1 MSWLFRV
8 TTGVGVAAVL
18 GALAPAA
25 AHAQASAGA
34 EAAAR
39 PEAARL
45 QAAGAEASPG
55 AFVQRYCL
63 ACHSDRGFERGTV
76 PMSLQGVDLQDV
88 GAHAELWEQ
97 VLRRVRS
104 GMMPP
109 APARRPDDAAR
120 AAWVD
125 WLEAELDGAAAARPP
140 LGRPMTVHRLNRV
153 EYRNA
158 VEDLLGLDVDIEAL
172 LPPDDADAEGF
183 DNNAEVLSVSTTLM
197 ERYLTAARRI
207 SQLALGDP
215 ALASRSAS
223 YQVPELEVQDD
234 RTSEDL
240 PFGSR
245 GGLAV
250 RHYFPL
256 DGEYLFK
263 VDLRRNFYN
272 YIRGLGNVP
281 HQLDLRIDKTRVHTF
296 QVGGAFDGARCA
308 TSYCGS
314 GSGGFPEWGNYS
326 VTADEELQFRM
337 PVQAGM
343 RLVGL
348 AFLRRPALDE
358 GVLQPRPS
366 PATFGYSTDDRQDG
380 NPAVSRLTVTGP
392 FDGGAPAETAS
403 RQRILVCHP
412 EGDAE
417 QAACAEEILSNLARR
432 AYRRPVTPR
441 DVTALLSFYEAGR
454 REGGFEA
461 GIQAAL
467 EFLLTDPEFVFR
479 MERRPVDAE
488 PGVAYRIGDL
498 ELASRLSFFL
508 WGSIPDAELLDV
520 AAEGR
525 LTDPAELERQVRR
538 MLAEPRAREML
549 TESFAGQWF
558 GLRLLRNASPD
569 PTVFPEF
576 DENLRAAM
584 GRETQLFLEA
594 QFRDDRPVSDL
605 LTADYTFVN
614 ERLAEHYGLPGVHG
628 NHFRRVALPDDRR
641 AGLLGQ
647 ASILTLT
654 SYANRTSPVTRGKWV
669 LENLLGAPPA
679 EPPADVPDLETRG
692 EGEPPTSVR
701 ALMEVHRR
709 NPACAT
715 CHRTMDPL
723 GFALENF
730 DGIGR
735 WRTTED
741 TGVPGEIGPAID
753 PSGLAPDGS
762 PFEGASGLL
771 QILANGEE
779 FTATLTEKLVT
790 YATGRRLE
798 AADMPAVRRIQREAA
813 EEEFRWSA
821 LVLAIVNSEPFQT
834 RRIG

>member
-1 MSWLFRV
+1 MS
-8 TTGVGVAAVL
+8 
-18 GALAPAA
+18 
-25 AHAQASAGA
+25 
-34 EAAAR
+34 R
-39 PEAARL
+39 PFTV
-45 QAAGAEASPG
+45 AAGAGLAAALCLTPHASHAQSPPGAAPPG
-55 AFVQRYCL
+55 AFVQRYCV
-63 ACHSDRGFERGTV
+63 ACHNDRGFERGAV
-76 PMSLQGVDLQDV
+76 PISLQGLDFEDV
-88 GAHAELWEQ
+88 GAHAELWED
-97 VLRRVRS
+97 VLRKVRS

-109 APARRPDDAAR
+109 PAARRPDDAAR
-120 AAWVD
+120 VAWVD
-125 WLEAELDGAAAARPP
+125 WLETELDRAAEARPP
-140 LGRPMTVHRLNRV
+140 RGRPMTVHRLNRF

-158 VEDLLGLDVDIEAL
+158 VQDLLGLDVDIESL

-215 ALASRSAS
+215 ELASRSS
-223 YQVPELEVQDD
+223 TYQVPELEVQDY

-263 VDLRRNFYN
+263 VGLRRNFYN

-281 HQLDLRIDKTRVHTF
+281 HQLDLRVDKALAHTF

-326 VTADEELQFRM
+326 VTADEGLQFRM
-337 PVQAGM
+337 TVQAGM

-380 NPAVSRLTVTGP
+380 NPAVASLSITGP
-392 FDGGAPAETAS
+392 FDGAAPTETPS
-403 RQRILVCHP
+403 RQRILVCRP
-412 EGDAE
+412 ESAGDE
-417 QAACAEEILSNLARR
+417 AACAEQILGRLARR

-441 DVTALLSFYEAGR
+441 DLTALLSFYEAGR
-454 REGGFEA
+454 RDGDFET
-461 GIQAAL
+461 GIQTAL

-479 MERRPVDAE
+479 AERAPVDAE
-488 PGVAYRIGDL
+488 PGIAYPVGDM

-508 WGSIPDAELLDV
+508 WGSVPDDELLDV

-525 LTDPAELERQVRR
+525 LAEPAVLEQQVRR
-538 MLAEPRAREML
+538 MLALPRARRTL
-549 TESFAGQWF
+549 TESFAGQWL
-558 GLRLLRNASPD
+558 GLHRLRNASPD

-576 DENLRAAM
+576 DENLRVAM
-584 GRETQLFLEA
+584 RRETQLFLET
-594 QFRDDRPVSDL
+594 QLLDDQPVSEL
-605 LTADYTFVN
+605 LTAGYTFVN
-614 ERLAEHYGLPGVHG
+614 DRLAEHYGIPDVHG
-628 NHFRRVALPDDRR
+628 NHFRRITLPDDRR
-641 AGLLGQ
+641 AGILGQ

-669 LENLLGAPPA
+669 LESLLGAPPA
-679 EPPADVPDLETRG
+679 EPPADVPDLGTRE

-723 GFALENF
+723 GFALENY

-735 WRTTED
+735 WRDTED
-741 TGVPGEIGPAID
+741 TGVPGELGPAID

-762 PFEGASGLL
+762 PFEGASGLR
-771 QILANGEE
+771 QILAHGEE
-779 FTATLTEKLVT
+779 FTATLTERLLT

-813 EEEFRWSA
+813 AGESRWSA
-821 LVLAIVNSEPFQT
+821 LILAIVNSEPFQT

>member
-1 MSWLFRV
+1 MSWLFK
-8 TTGVGVAAVL
+8 VAG
-18 GALAPAA
+18 GAGLAA
-25 AHAQASAGA
+25 ALCLIPHASHAQSA
-34 EAAAR
+34 
-39 PEAARL
+39 
-45 QAAGAEASPG
+45 PG
-55 AFVQRYCL
+55 AAPPGDFVQRYCV
-63 ACHSDRGFERGTV
+63 ACHNDRGFERGAV
-76 PMSLQGVDLQDV
+76 PISLQGVDLDDV
-88 GAHAELWEQ
+88 GAHAELWED
-97 VLRRVRS
+97 VLRKVRS

-109 APARRPDDAAR
+109 PAARRPDDADR
-120 AAWVD
+120 VAWVD
-125 WLEAELDGAAAARPP
+125 WLETELDRAADARPP
-140 LGRPMTVHRLNRV
+140 RGRPMTVHRLNRF

-158 VEDLLGLDVDIEAL
+158 VQDLLGLDVDIEAL

-215 ALASRSAS
+215 ELASRSSS
-223 YQVPELEVQDD
+223 YQVPELQVQDD

-263 VDLRRNFYN
+263 VGLRRNFYN

-281 HQLDLRIDKTRVHTF
+281 HQLDLRVDKARVHTF
-296 QVGGAFDGARCA
+296 MVGGAFEGARCA

-326 VTADEELQFRM
+326 VTADEGLQFRM
-337 PVQAGM
+337 KVEAGM

-380 NPAVSRLTVTGP
+380 NPAVASLTITGP
-392 FDGGAPAETAS
+392 FDGEAPIETPS
-403 RQRILVCHP
+403 RQRVLVCQP
-412 EGDAE
+412 ESADDE
-417 QAACAEEILSNLARR
+417 AACAEQILGRLARR
-432 AYRRPVTPR
+432 AYRRPVTPG
-441 DVTALLSFYEAGR
+441 DLTALLSFYEMGR
-454 REGGFEA
+454 REGDFET
-461 GIQAAL
+461 GIQTAL

-479 MERRPVDAE
+479 AERAPVDAE
-488 PGVAYRIGDL
+488 PGIAYAVSDL

-508 WGSIPDAELLDV
+508 WGSVPDDELLDV
-520 AAEGR
+520 AAQGTLAE
-525 LTDPAELERQVRR
+525 PAVLEQQVRR
-538 MLAEPRAREML
+538 MLAQPRARRSL
-549 TESFAGQWF
+549 TERFAGQWL
-558 GLRLLRNASPD
+558 GLHRLRNASPD

-576 DENLRAAM
+576 DENLRVAM
-584 GRETQLFLEA
+584 GRETQLFLET
-594 QFRDDRPVSDL
+594 QLLDDRPVSEL

-614 ERLAEHYGLPGVHG
+614 DRLAEHYGIPDVHG
-628 NHFRRVALPDDRR
+628 NHFRRITLPDDRR
-641 AGLLGQ
+641 AGILGQ

-669 LENLLGAPPA
+669 LESLLGAPPA
-679 EPPADVPDLETRG
+679 EPPADVPDLGTRE

-735 WRTTED
+735 WRAAED
-741 TGVPGEIGPAID
+741 TGVPGELGPAID

-762 PFEGASGLL
+762 PFEGASGLR
-771 QILANGEE
+771 QILAHGEE
-779 FTATLTEKLVT
+779 FTATLTERLLT

-798 AADMPAVRRIQREAA
+798 AVDMPAVRRIQREAA
-813 EEEFRWSA
+813 AGESRWSA
-821 LVLAIVNSEPFQT
+821 LILAIVNSEPFQT

>member
-1 MSWLFRV
+1 
-8 TTGVGVAAVL
+8 
-18 GALAPAA
+18 
-25 AHAQASAGA
+25 
-34 EAAAR
+34 
-39 PEAARL
+39 
-45 QAAGAEASPG
+45 
-55 AFVQRYCL
+55 
-63 ACHSDRGFERGTV
+63 
-76 PMSLQGVDLQDV
+76 
-88 GAHAELWEQ
+88 
-97 VLRRVRS
+97 
-104 GMMPP
+104 MPP
-109 APARRPDDAAR
+109 PAARRPDDAAR
-120 AAWVD
+120 VAWVD
-125 WLEAELDGAAAARPP
+125 WLETELDGAAEARPP
-140 LGRPMTVHRLNRV
+140 RGRPMTVHRLNRF

-158 VEDLLGLDVDIEAL
+158 VQDLLGLDVDIEAL

-207 SQLALGDP
+207 SQLVLGDP
-215 ALASRSAS
+215 ELASRSSS
-223 YQVPELEVQDD
+223 YPVPELQVQDD

-263 VDLRRNFYN
+263 VGLRRNFYN

-281 HQLDLRIDKTRVHTF
+281 HQLDLRVDKARVHTF
-296 QVGGAFDGARCA
+296 MVGGAFEGARCA

-326 VTADEELQFRM
+326 VTADEGLQFRM
-337 PVQAGM
+337 TVEAGM

-380 NPAVSRLTVTGP
+380 NPAVASLTITGP
-392 FDGGAPAETAS
+392 FDGEAPIETPS
-403 RQRILVCHP
+403 RQRVLVCRP
-412 EGDAE
+412 ETGDDE
-417 QAACAEEILSNLARR
+417 TACAEQILGRLAQR
-432 AYRRPVTPR
+432 AYRRPVTPG
-441 DVTALLSFYEAGR
+441 DLTALLSFYEMGR
-454 REGGFEA
+454 REGDFET
-461 GIQAAL
+461 GIQTAL

-479 MERRPVDAE
+479 AERAPVDAE
-488 PGVAYRIGDL
+488 PGIAYAVSDL

-508 WGSIPDAELLDV
+508 WGSVPDDELLDV
-520 AAEGR
+520 AARGTLAE
-525 LTDPAELERQVRR
+525 PAVLEQQVRR
-538 MLAEPRAREML
+538 MLAQPRARRSL
-549 TESFAGQWF
+549 TERFAGQWL
-558 GLRLLRNASPD
+558 GLHRLRNASPD

-576 DENLRAAM
+576 DENLRVAM
-584 GRETQLFLEA
+584 GRETQLFLET
-594 QFRDDRPVSDL
+594 QLLDDRPVSEL

-614 ERLAEHYGLPGVHG
+614 DRLAEHYGIPDVHG
-628 NHFRRVALPDDRR
+628 NHFRRITLPDDRR
-641 AGLLGQ
+641 AGILGQ

-669 LENLLGAPPA
+669 LESLLGAPPA
-679 EPPADVPDLETRG
+679 EPPADVPDLGTRE

-735 WRTTED
+735 WRAAED
-741 TGVPGEIGPAID
+741 TGVPGELGPAID

-762 PFEGASGLL
+762 PFEGASGLR

-779 FTATLTEKLVT
+779 FTATLTERLLT

-798 AADMPAVRRIQREAA
+798 AIDMPAVRRIQREAA
-813 EEEFRWSA
+813 AGESRWSA
-821 LVLAIVNSEPFQT
+821 LILAIVNSEPFQT

>member
-1 MSWLFRV
+1 MPLGDGKVMTMSWLFRV
-8 TTGVGVAAVL
+8 TTGVVVAVAL
-18 GALAPAA
+18 GGLAPDVS
-25 AHAQASAGA
+25 HAQTTAGT
-34 EAAAR
+34 EV
-39 PEAARL
+39 
-45 QAAGAEASPG
+45 SPS
-55 AFVQRYCL
+55 AFVDRYCVT
-63 ACHSDRGFERGTV
+63 CHSDRGYERGAV
-76 PMSLQGVDLQDV
+76 PMSLQGLDMGEV

-109 APARRPDDAAR
+109 PVARRPDDAAR
-120 AAWVD
+120 VAWVD
-125 WLEAELDGAAAARPP
+125 WLETELDRAADARPP

-158 VEDLLGLDVDIEAL
+158 VQDLLGLDVDIEAL

-215 ALASRSAS
+215 GLASRSQA

-272 YIRGLGNVP
+272 YIRGLGNTP
-281 HQLDLRIDKTRVHTF
+281 HELDLRLDKALVNRF
-296 QVGGAFDGARCA
+296 LVGGAFEGSRCA

-314 GSGGFPEWGNYS
+314 GSGGFPEWGAYS
-326 VTADEELQFRM
+326 VTADEGLQFRM

-348 AFLRRPALDE
+348 AFLRRPAIDE

-380 NPAVSRLTVTGP
+380 NPAVARLTITGP
-392 FDGGAPAETAS
+392 FDGEAPLETPS
-403 RQRILVCHP
+403 RQMILGCRPAHSG
-412 EGDAE
+412 EEAG
-417 QAACAEEILSNLARR
+417 CAEEILRKLARR
-432 AYRRPVTPR
+432 AYRRPVTSR

-454 REGGFEA
+454 RTGGFEA

-479 MERRPVDAE
+479 VERRSPGVEA
-488 PGVAYRIGDL
+488 GVAYPVNDL

-508 WGSIPDAELLDV
+508 WGSIPDDELLD
-520 AAEGR
+520 AAAQGT
-525 LTDPAELERQVRR
+525 LKDPAVLERQVRR
-538 MLAEPRAREML
+538 MLAQPRARQTL
-549 TESFAGQWF
+549 AESFAGQWL
-558 GLRLLRNASPD
+558 GLRRLRNASPD
-569 PTVFPEF
+569 PTAFPEF

-584 GRETQLFLEA
+584 YRETQLFLET
-594 QFRDDRPVSDL
+594 QFRDDRPAAEL
-605 LTADYTFVN
+605 LTANYTFVN
-614 ERLAEHYGLPGVHG
+614 ERLAGHYGIPGVHG

-669 LENLLGAPPA
+669 LENLLGAPPP
-679 EPPADVPDLETRG
+679 EPPTDVPDLKSRE

-701 ALMEVHRR
+701 ELMEAHRR

-741 TGVPGEIGPAID
+741 TGVAGELGPAID

-762 PFEGASGLL
+762 EFEGMSGLR
-771 QILANGEE
+771 QILASGEE
-779 FTATLTEKLVT
+779 FTGTLTERLLI
-790 YATGRRLE
+790 YAIGRRLE

-813 EEEFRWSA
+813 ADESRWSA
-821 LVLAIVNSEPFQT
+821 LVLAIVNSGPFQT

>member
-1 MSWLFRV
+1 
-8 TTGVGVAAVL
+8 
-18 GALAPAA
+18 
-25 AHAQASAGA
+25 
-34 EAAAR
+34 
-39 PEAARL
+39 
-45 QAAGAEASPG
+45 
-55 AFVQRYCL
+55 
-63 ACHSDRGFERGTV
+63 
-76 PMSLQGVDLQDV
+76 
-88 GAHAELWEQ
+88 
-97 VLRRVRS
+97 
-104 GMMPP
+104 
-109 APARRPDDAAR
+109 
-120 AAWVD
+120 
-125 WLEAELDGAAAARPP
+125 
-140 LGRPMTVHRLNRV
+140 
-153 EYRNA
+153 
-158 VEDLLGLDVDIEAL
+158 
-172 LPPDDADAEGF
+172 
-183 DNNAEVLSVSTTLM
+183 M

-215 ALASRSAS
+215 ELGSRSRA

-263 VDLRRNFYN
+263 VGLRRNFYN
-272 YIRGLGNVP
+272 YIRGLGNTP
-281 HQLDLRIDKTRVHTF
+281 HQLDLRLDKALVNSF
-296 QVGGAFDGARCA
+296 QVGGAFEGSRCA

-314 GSGGFPEWGNYS
+314 GSGGFPEWGAYS
-326 VTADEELQFRM
+326 VTADEGLQFRM
-337 PVQAGM
+337 SVKAGM

-380 NPAVSRLTVTGP
+380 NPAVAGLTVTGP
-392 FDGGAPAETAS
+392 LDGGATAETPS
-403 RQRILVCHP
+403 RQKILVCRP
-412 EGDAE
+412 ESGGDE
-417 QAACAEEILSNLARR
+417 AACAEQILRNLARR
-432 AYRRPVTPR
+432 AYRRPVTSR
-441 DVTALLSFYEAGR
+441 DLTALLSFYEAGR
-454 REGGFEA
+454 RDGDFET
-461 GIQAAL
+461 GIQTAL

-479 MERRPVDAE
+479 VERAPADAE
-488 PGVAYRIGDL
+488 PGFAYPVSDL

-508 WGSIPDAELLDV
+508 WGSVPDAELLDV
-520 AAEGR
+520 AAQGR
-525 LTDPAELERQVRR
+525 LAEPAVLERQVRR
-538 MLAEPRAREML
+538 MLAQPRARQTL
-549 TESFAGQWF
+549 AESFAGQWL
-558 GLRLLRNASPD
+558 GLHRLRNASPD

-576 DENLRAAM
+576 DENLRVAM
-584 GRETQLFLEA
+584 RRETQLFLEA
-594 QFRDDRPVSDL
+594 QLRDDRPVAEL

-614 ERLAEHYGLPGVHG
+614 DRLARHYGIPGVHG
-628 NHFRRVALPDDRR
+628 NHFRRVSLADDRR
-641 AGLLGQ
+641 AGILGQ

-654 SYANRTSPVTRGKWV
+654 SYANRTSPVTRGKWL

-679 EPPADVPDLETRG
+679 EPPPDVPDLKSRE

-735 WRTTED
+735 WRATED
-741 TGVPGEIGPAID
+741 TGVPGELGPAID
-753 PSGLAPDGS
+753 PSGLAPDGN
-762 PFEGASGLL
+762 PFEGASGLR
-771 QILANGEE
+771 QILASGEE
-779 FTATLTEKLVT
+779 FQATLTERLLT

-813 EEEFRWSA
+813 EHESRWSA
-821 LVLAIVNSEPFQT
+821 LVLAIVNSGPFQT

>member
-1 MSWLFRV
+1 MSTPFKAAGAGL
-8 TTGVGVAAVL
+8 AAVL
-18 GALAPAA
+18 WLTPHAS
-25 AHAQASAGA
+25 HAQS
-34 EAAAR
+34 
-39 PEAARL
+39 P
-45 QAAGAEASPG
+45 PG
-55 AFVQRYCL
+55 AAPPGDFVQRYCV
-63 ACHSDRGFERGTV
+63 ACHNDRGFERGAV
-76 PMSLQGVDLQDV
+76 PISLQGVDLDDV
-88 GAHAELWEQ
+88 GAHAELWED
-97 VLRRVRS
+97 VLRKVRS

-109 APARRPDDAAR
+109 PAARRPDDAAR
-120 AAWVD
+120 VAWVD
-125 WLEAELDGAAAARPP
+125 WLETELDGAAEARPP
-140 LGRPMTVHRLNRV
+140 RGRPMTVHRLNRF

-158 VEDLLGLDVDIEAL
+158 VQDLLGLDVDIEAL

-207 SQLALGDP
+207 SQLVLGDP
-215 ALASRSAS
+215 ELASRSSS
-223 YQVPELEVQDD
+223 YPVPELQVQDD

-263 VDLRRNFYN
+263 VGLRRNFYN

-281 HQLDLRIDKTRVHTF
+281 HQLDLRVDKARVHTF
-296 QVGGAFDGARCA
+296 MVGGAFEGARCA

-326 VTADEELQFRM
+326 VTADEGLQFRM
-337 PVQAGM
+337 TVEAGM

-380 NPAVSRLTVTGP
+380 NPAVASLTITGP
-392 FDGGAPAETAS
+392 FDGEAPIETPS
-403 RQRILVCHP
+403 RQRVLVCRP
-412 EGDAE
+412 ETGDDE
-417 QAACAEEILSNLARR
+417 TACAEQILGRLAQR
-432 AYRRPVTPR
+432 AYRRPVTPG
-441 DVTALLSFYEAGR
+441 DLTALLSFYEMGR
-454 REGGFEA
+454 REGDFET
-461 GIQAAL
+461 GIQTAL

-479 MERRPVDAE
+479 AERAPVDAE
-488 PGVAYRIGDL
+488 PGIAYAVSDL

-508 WGSIPDAELLDV
+508 WGSVPDDELLDV
-520 AAEGR
+520 AARGTLAE
-525 LTDPAELERQVRR
+525 PAVLEQQVRR
-538 MLAEPRAREML
+538 MLAQPRARRSL
-549 TESFAGQWF
+549 TERFAGQWL
-558 GLRLLRNASPD
+558 GLHRLRNASPD

-576 DENLRAAM
+576 DENLRVAM
-584 GRETQLFLEA
+584 GRETQLFLET
-594 QFRDDRPVSDL
+594 QLLDDRPVSEL

-614 ERLAEHYGLPGVHG
+614 DRLAEHYGIPDVHG
-628 NHFRRVALPDDRR
+628 NHFRRITLPDDRR
-641 AGLLGQ
+641 AGILGQ

-669 LENLLGAPPA
+669 LESLLGAPPA
-679 EPPADVPDLETRG
+679 EPPADVPDLGTRE

-735 WRTTED
+735 WRAAED
-741 TGVPGEIGPAID
+741 TGVPGELGPAID

-762 PFEGASGLL
+762 PFEGASGLR

-779 FTATLTEKLVT
+779 FTATLTERLLT

-798 AADMPAVRRIQREAA
+798 AIDMPAVRRIQREAA
-813 EEEFRWSA
+813 AGESRWSA
-821 LVLAIVNSEPFQT
+821 LILAIVNSEPFQT

>member
-1 MSWLFRV
+1 MSWPFK
-8 TTGVGVAAVL
+8 VAG
-18 GALAPAA
+18 GAGLAA
-25 AHAQASAGA
+25 ALCLTPHASHAQS
-34 EAAAR
+34 
-39 PEAARL
+39 P
-45 QAAGAEASPG
+45 PG
-55 AFVQRYCL
+55 AAPPGVFVQRYCV
-63 ACHSDRGFERGTV
+63 ACHNDRGFERGAV
-76 PMSLQGVDLQDV
+76 PISLQGLDFEDV
-88 GAHAELWEQ
+88 GTHAELWED
-97 VLRRVRS
+97 VLRKVRS

-109 APARRPDDAAR
+109 PAARRPDDAAR
-120 AAWVD
+120 GAWVD
-125 WLEAELDGAAAARPP
+125 WLETELDRAAEARPRR
-140 LGRPMTVHRLNRV
+140 GRPMTVHRLNRF

-158 VEDLLGLDVDIEAL
+158 VRDLLGLDVDIESL

-215 ALASRSAS
+215 ELASRSS
-223 YQVPELEVQDD
+223 TYQVPELEVQDY

-263 VDLRRNFYN
+263 VGLRRNFYN

-281 HQLDLRIDKTRVHTF
+281 HQLDLRVDKALAHTF
-296 QVGGAFDGARCA
+296 MVGGAFDGARCA

-326 VTADEELQFRM
+326 VTADEGLQFRM
-337 PVQAGM
+337 TVPAGM

-380 NPAVSRLTVTGP
+380 NPAVASLTITGP
-392 FDGGAPAETAS
+392 FDGAAPTETPS
-403 RQRILVCHP
+403 RQRILVCRP
-412 EGDAE
+412 ESAGDE
-417 QAACAEEILSNLARR
+417 AACAEEILGRLARR

-441 DVTALLSFYEAGR
+441 DLTALLSFYEAGR
-454 REGGFEA
+454 RDGDFET
-461 GIQAAL
+461 GIQTAL

-479 MERRPVDAE
+479 AERAPVDAE
-488 PGVAYRIGDL
+488 PGIAYPVGDM

-508 WGSIPDAELLDV
+508 WGSVPDDELLDV

-525 LTDPAELERQVRR
+525 LADPAVLEQQVRR
-538 MLAEPRAREML
+538 MLALPRARRTL
-549 TESFAGQWF
+549 TESFAGQWL
-558 GLRLLRNASPD
+558 GLHRLRNASPD

-576 DENLRAAM
+576 DENLRVAM
-584 GRETQLFLEA
+584 GRETQLFLET
-594 QFRDDRPVSDL
+594 QLLDDRPVSEL

-614 ERLAEHYGLPGVHG
+614 DRLAEHYGIPDVHG
-628 NHFRRVALPDDRR
+628 NHFRRITLPDDRR
-641 AGLLGQ
+641 AGILGQ

-669 LENLLGAPPA
+669 LESLLGAPPA
-679 EPPADVPDLETRG
+679 EPPADVPDLGTRE

-723 GFALENF
+723 GFALENY

-735 WRTTED
+735 WRATED
-741 TGVPGEIGPAID
+741 TGVPGELGPAID

-762 PFEGASGLL
+762 PFEGASGLR
-771 QILANGEE
+771 QILAHGEE
-779 FTATLTEKLVT
+779 FTSTLTERLLT

-798 AADMPAVRRIQREAA
+798 AIDMPAVRRIQREAA
-813 EEEFRWSA
+813 AGESRWSA
-821 LVLAIVNSEPFQT
+821 LILAIVNSEPFQT